1 MIFLTH
7 FLRSNKTT
15 KSIQFGLV
23 ISTLIYL
30 LSWQF
35 AQFSLCTQAA
45 SLFVAYSFGFMSKN
59 KMLDFVLTQS
69 IALLLCCLLM
79 FANSMLLTSLFA
91 SLLCSIRLIIWIE
104 NILPNLENF
113 FIKSWRHKSLL
124 AATRLVILFLSTIAI
139 KKCLQSAFGQEDD
152 SHIWDILKSKFNS
165 QLHTFDTRL
174 YTCAKEF
181 DFIEWET
188 MQKLAATGVLVLAAL
203 NFVFFV
209 MRLIHKYFWESG
221 VIVDDEEA
229 ANHDNVVFYASVQ
242 LIAFTL
248 MACLIMRLKLFWT
261 PFLGVFASFI
271 ANQNSTFCL
280 IDVLTRYAERKTKLQ
295 TPIVNVKMVVLV
307 FLIGAMSFSG
317 IANLRQQYAI
327 QGEYSDYTL
336 ENVMNWINKFTRPDD
351 ALAGRHEF
359 IVLKTIFI
367 FVYLIVYIYVYSF
380 DALASES

>member
-7 FLRSNKTT
+7 FLQSNKTT
-15 KSIQFGLV
+15 KSMQFALV

-30 LSWQF
+30 LPWQF
-35 AQFSLCTQAA
+35 AQFSLGTQTA

-59 KMLDFVLTQS
+59 KMLDFVLAQS

-104 NILPNLENF
+104 NFFPNLENF
-113 FIKSWRHKSLL
+113 FKKSWRHKSLL
-124 AATRLVILFLSTIAI
+124 TATRLVILFLSTVAI

-165 QLHTFDTRL
+165 QLFTFDTRL

-181 DFIEWET
+181 DFIEWDT
-188 MQKLAATGVLVLAAL
+188 LQKLAATGVLILAAI
-203 NFVFFV
+203 NFIFFV
-209 MRLIHKYFWESG
+209 MKIIHKYFWESS
-221 VIVDDEEA
+221 VIVNDQDQY
-229 ANHDNVVFYASVQ
+229 NVVFYASVQ
-242 LIAFTL
+242 LIAFSL

-271 ANQNSTFCL
+271 ANQNSSFCL
-280 IDVLTRYAERKTKLQ
+280 IDVLTRYVERKTKFQ
-295 TPIVNVKMVVLV
+295 MKIPTINVKMVILIL
-307 FLIGAMSFSG
+307 LIGAMSFSG
-317 IANLRQQYAI
+317 VGNLRQQYAI

-336 ENVMNWINKFTRPDD
+336 ENVMNWINKFTRPND
-351 ALAGRHEF
+351 ALAGLHNST
-359 IVLKTIFI
+359 VLQSIYF
-367 FVYLIVYIYVYSF
+367 LLLDVYI
-380 DALASES
+380 L